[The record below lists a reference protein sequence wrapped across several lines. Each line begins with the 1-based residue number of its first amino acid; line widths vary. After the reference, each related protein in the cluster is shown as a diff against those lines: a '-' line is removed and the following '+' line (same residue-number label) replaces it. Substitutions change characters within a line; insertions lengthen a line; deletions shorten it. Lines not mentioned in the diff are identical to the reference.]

1 MNPQLPCSQRQW
13 FRSSVGRASHQYREV
28 TGSNPVEVLNV
39 FQASLGNCINCVHFD
54 DLFFIF
60 ISFTQFIWFISYII
74 NTNFFHGRAS
84 HWYRE
89 VTGSNPVEVLN
100 FFSGFFTQLRKL
112 RSLRRS
118 FLHQYRIWCRRNCL
132 EVSLSSDCN
141 KLYPWYLETK
151 QSKEGLTSKNYILD
165 CTLNSWS
172 VCLLAKSLQYV
183 DFENQRNLQIR

>member
-74 NTNFFHGRAS
+74 NTNFFHGNIWTHNWPAPNISGFIAQLVQHRTGN
-84 HWYRE
+84 RE

-132 EVSLSSDCN
+132 EVS
-141 KLYPWYLETK
+141 KTV
-151 QSKEGLTSKNYILD
+151 TSYIHDILR
-165 CTLNSWS
+165 LNRRKR
-172 VCLLAKSLQYV
+172 V
-183 DFENQRNLQIR
+183 